1 MKPPLKSTLFYLLT
15 ILYTLVPIYAIYIS
29 TNIEYCF
36 LCRSDNATKYIST
49 NIQKMT
55 ISTNMILVIMRIEN
69 ILVPMYNTVTRSRK

>member
-1 MKPPLKSTLFYLLT
+1 MKTSLKSALFYLLT

-36 LCRSDNATKYIST
+36 LCRSDNAAKCIGT

-55 ISTNMILVIMRIEN
+55 IGTNIILVIMRIEN
-69 ILVPMYNTVTRSRK
+69 TLVLIYNTVTRSRK